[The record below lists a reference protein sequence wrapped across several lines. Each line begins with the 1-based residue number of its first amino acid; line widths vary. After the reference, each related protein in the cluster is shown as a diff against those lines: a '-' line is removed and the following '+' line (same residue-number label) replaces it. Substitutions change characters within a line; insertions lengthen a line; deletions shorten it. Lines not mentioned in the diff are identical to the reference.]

1 MSLIPTLALAWVV
14 VVALLALVAWDET
27 PATVEPPDP
36 SRGRLAPDAYARKD
50 EKNARI
56 EAVEKVER
64 GA

>member
-36 SRGRLAPDAYARKD
+36 SRGRLAPDAYARK
-50 EKNARI
+50 
-56 EAVEKVER
+56 
-64 GA
+64 G